1 MKTNLAFSHKLVNLS
16 LGPVTTNGAV
26 TSDAVSLKNAIKA
39 TIIVSLTQA
48 VGHATVVSVRQ
59 ATDVAVGT
67 NAAGPT
73 NTKAWL
79 NEDVAASD
87 TLVRQTDAASVTVT
101 NNIKKKQ
108 IVFEVDPA
116 ALTDGYD
123 VIYVSIGD
131 SSQATNFCNIEALIE
146 TNYQQATPQAAITD

>member
-1 MKTNLAFSHKLVNLS
+1 MKTNLPFSHKIVSLS
-16 LGPVTTNGAV
+16 QGPVTTNGAI

-39 TIIVSLTQA
+39 TILIDVTQA
-48 VGHATVVSVRQ
+48 VGHASVFTLKQ

-67 NAAGPT
+67 NADGP
-73 NTKAWL
+73 ASRIWA

-87 TLVRQTDAASVTVT
+87 TLVAQTAAASYTVT
-101 NNIKKKQ
+101 NDIKKKQ

-123 VIYVSIGD
+123 CIYVTVGD
-131 SSQATNFCNIEALIE
+131 SSQATNFANITALIE
-146 TNYQQATPQAAITD
+146 TNFQRATPPAAITD